1 MIIYRASFA
10 QSGSRD
16 WFTLIYIIVS
26 IITHTK
32 VDSILVLELVLEF
45 GIGIW
50 SPLLMSGCIPT
61 GPLLANSQYVPLN
74 SSTVPAQRCTNFR
87 HL

>member
-1 MIIYRASFA
+1 MNIFRASFA

-32 VDSILVLELVLEF
+32 VDSILVLELVLDV
-45 GIGIW
+45 
-50 SPLLMSGCIPT
+50 SYLVQLSH
-61 GPLLANSQYVPLN
+61 Q
-74 SSTVPAQRCTNFR
+74 
-87 HL
+87 

>member
-26 IITHTK
+26 IITHIK
-32 VDSILVLELVLEF
+32 VDSLLVLELVLYV
-45 GIGIW
+45 
-50 SPLLMSGCIPT
+50 SYLL
-61 GPLLANSQYVPLN
+61 QLN
-74 SSTVPAQRCTNFR
+74 HQ
-87 HL
+87 L